1 MQSLI
6 RSKSAGVTGG
16 RGTAGAG
23 PGRDLLYG
31 SRGVPAAPTYR
42 RPGDLGPYEPCS
54 STPRVRIVDSVETTP
69 EIGAIEEPRRSRA
82 WRTPEVEARREI
94 RLSGRGGLDMEDL
107 VSMCELR
114 CRKACNLRSAAEDS
128 EETCHSGSSGGRARR
143 YWKRGSPKP
152 TAGDAGAMDTD
163 PSPVRLW
170 DSGGHSEG
178 YRIAY
183 EQPLESEETA
193 RPPTRANT
201 APEPSLEHDAEAL
214 ERSARARTAPV
225 ARHTEPPRNSMG
237 DTPMAEESEAPG
249 TAGRAGSGGK
259 HAACHC
265 EQVSFLMGKYPRMGM
280 DAIVHRLHS
289 LDNAKDSLEEDL
301 AGIMDDQS
309 AAERNM
315 AELRAERDRYRENL
329 ELALEKQQRVADSL
343 LQLVEDMS
351 GRLKRLEEL
360 QPPTSVPELPAKPA
374 AAELVERVKT
384 LKGAM
389 GKPMGGP
396 AEAPYAPPRVD
407 PGALPFVPMFSES
420 TMLGEQT
427 APAGSMREGHVTTDP
442 RSLTVQMSHAA
453 QHLPIT
459 TTAHAVYAEEE
470 IQSQKRTMGSA
481 DRHGWGHPGGNL
493 WAKDPNTGIWTAA
506 GASPSRIPNPMG
518 SGPTGP
524 HSMEERDVRGVYSHP
539 PATGGIRL
547 GGVVAGDVGDAIRID
562 DLRGIKIPYY
572 DGNPSNLDDSI
583 LDWEDFAEEVVGEMR
598 GAPRDKWVCRT
609 FPNRLAQDLKE
620 ELRDQIREGLIRTE
634 QACLQWF
641 KDEERVDAP
650 NQKLEDLWSI
660 PLPLDRGELRVR
672 EWNRYLRKYR
682 RSLKLVE
689 DWNEASEIRHLLK
702 DVLPGHWKRRVE
714 DEEKKRAKK
723 RVAVRIMA
731 AEDTHAGIMEFFRRN
746 LGEPKRMLGL
756 KNAVYVE
763 VFGDTMGQRLM
774 RLNSVEWRRGEQL
787 RMQVI
792 LARMSLDKIVKL
804 ITVEL
809 KLNAKNEAHLQDR
822 QGYGQRGHREDRHHR
837 EIQEDTANSA
847 EDGSGSGQDHWSRED
862 HEEAHFFAFVAHNV
876 REHGQDWSEWN
887 RVGPKKNREPRRMGN
902 PPLSFREYRSQHDG
916 CWVCY
921 GKGNNQAH
929 DHRQCKVYE
938 ADKKA
943 YFAAHQEKKPKEQRI
958 ADWNAK
964 GGDGG
969 KDQGKGQGKGRG
981 RGYGGGPG
989 QDRRVR
995 SIEEV
1000 AEDML
1005 RTLGELKAQ
1014 QRGGQSPGESQPEG
1028 AMGSQV

>member
-1 MQSLI
+1 
-6 RSKSAGVTGG
+6 
-16 RGTAGAG
+16 
-23 PGRDLLYG
+23 
-31 SRGVPAAPTYR
+31 
-42 RPGDLGPYEPCS
+42 
-54 STPRVRIVDSVETTP
+54 
-69 EIGAIEEPRRSRA
+69 
-82 WRTPEVEARREI
+82 
-94 RLSGRGGLDMEDL
+94 MEDL
-107 VSMCELR
+107 VSMCER
-114 CRKACNLRSAAEDS
+114 RGRKACNLRSAAEDS
-128 EETCHSGSSGGRARR
+128 DEACHSGSSGGRARSYR
-143 YWKRGSPKP
+143 KRGSPKP
-152 TAGDAGAMDTD
+152 AAGDAGAMDTD

-170 DSGGHSEG
+170 DSEHSEG
-178 YRIAY
+178 YQTAY
-183 EQPLESEETA
+183 EPPSESEETA

-214 ERSARARTAPV
+214 ERPARARTAPV
-225 ARHTEPPRNSMG
+225 ARHTEPTRDSMG
-237 DTPMAEESEAPG
+237 DTPMAEDSEAPG
-249 TAGRAGSGGK
+249 TAGCAGSGGR
-259 HAACHC
+259 HAECHC
-265 EQVSFLMGKYPRMGM
+265 EHVSFLMGKYPKMGI
-280 DAIVHRLHS
+280 DAIVHRLER
-289 LDNAKDSLEEDL
+289 LDNAKDGLEEDV
-301 AGIMDDQS
+301 AGILDDQL
-309 AAERNM
+309 AAEKDTE
-315 AELRAERDRYRENL
+315 ELRAERDRYRQNL
-329 ELALEKQQRVADSL
+329 ELALEKQQRVVDSL
-343 LQLVEDMS
+343 LHLVEYMS

-360 QPPTSVPELPAKPA
+360 QPLASDLELPAKPA
-374 AAELVERVKT
+374 AVELVERVKT
-384 LKGAM
+384 LRSAM
-389 GKPMGGP
+389 EKPMGGP

-407 PGALPFVPMFSES
+407 PGALPFVLMFSES
-420 TMLGEQT
+420 TMLGEHT
-427 APAGSMREGHVTTDP
+427 ATAGSMREGHVTTDP

-453 QHLPIT
+453 QDVPIT
-459 TTAHAVYAEEE
+459 TNMVVYAEEE
-470 IQSQKRTMGSA
+470 IQSQTMQGRTMGSA
-481 DRHGWGHPGGNL
+481 DGHGRGHPGGNL
-493 WAKDPNTGIWTAA
+493 WAKDPNTGIWTAD
-506 GASPSRIPNPMG
+506 GANPSRIPNPMG

-539 PATGGIRL
+539 PATDGIRL

-572 DGNPSNLDDSI
+572 ARNPSNLDDFM

-609 FPNRLAQDLKE
+609 FPHRLPQDLKE
-620 ELRDQIREGLIRTE
+620 ELRDQIREGLICTE
-634 QACLQWF
+634 QACLQWLE
-641 KDEERVDAP
+641 DEERVDAP

-682 RSLKLVE
+682 RCLKLVE

-702 DVLPGHWKRRVE
+702 DVLPGNWKRRVE

-746 LGEPKRMLGL
+746 LGEPNRMLGL

-763 VFGDTMGQRLM
+763 VFGDSMGQRLL
-774 RLNSVEWRRGEQL
+774 RLNNVEWRRGEPL

-792 LARMSLDKIVKL
+792 FARMSLDEIVKY

-809 KLNAKNEAHLQDR
+809 KLNAKNEAHVQDR
-822 QGYGQRGHREDRHHR
+822 HGHGQQSHREDRHHR

-847 EDGSGSGQDHWSRED
+847 EDGSGSGQDHWTRED
-862 HEEAHFFAFVAHNV
+862 HEEAHFFAFVAHNA
-876 REHGQDWSEWN
+876 RDHGQDPSRWS
-887 RVGPKKNREPRRMGN
+887 RVGPRKGNAPRRIGN

-921 GKGNNQAH
+921 GKGNERAH

-943 YFAAHQEKKPKEQRI
+943 YSAADPEKKPKEQRI
-958 ADWNAK
+958 SDWKAK

-969 KDQGKGQGKGRG
+969 KGQGKGQGKGRE

-1005 RTLGELKAQ
+1005 RTLEELKAQ
-1014 QRGGQSPGESQPEG
+1014 QRGGQSPGGSQPEG
-1028 AMGSQV
+1028 AAGSQV

>member
-1 MQSLI
+1 
-6 RSKSAGVTGG
+6 
-16 RGTAGAG
+16 
-23 PGRDLLYG
+23 
-31 SRGVPAAPTYR
+31 
-42 RPGDLGPYEPCS
+42 
-54 STPRVRIVDSVETTP
+54 
-69 EIGAIEEPRRSRA
+69 
-82 WRTPEVEARREI
+82 
-94 RLSGRGGLDMEDL
+94 MEDL
-107 VSMCELR
+107 VSMCERR

-128 EETCHSGSSGGRARR
+128 DEACHSGSSGGRARR
-143 YWKRGSPKP
+143 YRKHGSPKS
-152 TAGDAGAMDTD
+152 AARDAGAMDTD

-170 DSGGHSEG
+170 ESEGHSEG
-178 YRIAY
+178 YRTAY
-183 EQPLESEETA
+183 EPPSEPEMSAPIA
-193 RPPTRANT
+193 RAHT
-201 APEPSLEHDAEAL
+201 APEPALKHDAEGL
-214 ERSARARTAPV
+214 ERPARARTAPV
-225 ARHTEPPRNSMG
+225 PRHTGPEADAIG
-237 DTPMAEESEAPG
+237 DTPMGDESEAPG
-249 TAGRAGSGGK
+249 TAGCAESGEK

-265 EQVSFLMGKYPRMGM
+265 EHVSFLMGKYPKMGM
-280 DAIVHRLHS
+280 DAIVRHLDR
-289 LDNAKDSLEEDL
+289 LDNAEDALEEDV
-301 AGIMDDQS
+301 AGILDDQS
-309 AAERNM
+309 AAENHM
-315 AELRAERDRYRENL
+315 EELRADQARYRENL
-329 ELALEKQQRVADSL
+329 ELALQKQQQVVDSL
-343 LQLVEDMS
+343 LHLVEDMS
-351 GRLKRLEEL
+351 GRLRRLEER
-360 QPPTSVPELPAKPA
+360 QPLASGPELPAKPA
-374 AAELVERVKT
+374 AVELVERVKT
-384 LKGAM
+384 LRSAM
-389 GKPMGGP
+389 EKPMGGP

-407 PGALPFVPMFSES
+407 PGALPYVPLFSES
-420 TMLGEQT
+420 TMLGEHR

-453 QHLPIT
+453 QDVPLT
-459 TTAHAVYAEEE
+459 TNMAVYAEEKIE
-470 IQSQKRTMGSA
+470 IQNQTMQGRTMGSA
-481 DRHGWGHPGGNL
+481 DGHGRGHPSGNL
-493 WAKDPNTGIWTAA
+493 WAKDPNTGIWTAD
-506 GASPSRIPNPMG
+506 GANPSRIPNPMG
-518 SGPTGP
+518 SGPTGL

-572 DGNPSNLDDSI
+572 DGNPSNLDDFI

-609 FPNRLAQDLKE
+609 FPHRLAQDLKE

-634 QACLQWF
+634 QACLQWLE
-641 KDEERVDAP
+641 DEERVDAP

-672 EWNRYLRKYR
+672 EWNRYPRKYR
-682 RSLKLVE
+682 RCLKLVE

-702 DVLPGHWKRRVE
+702 DVLPGNWKRRVE

-746 LGEPKRMLGL
+746 LGEPNRMLGL

-763 VFGDTMGQRLM
+763 VFGDSMGQRLLH
-774 RLNSVEWRRGEQL
+774 LNNVEWRRGEPL

-792 LARMSLDKIVKL
+792 FARMSLDEIVKY

-809 KLNAKNEAHLQDR
+809 KLNAKNEAHVQDR
-822 QGYGQRGHREDRHHR
+822 HGHGQRGHREDRHHR

-876 REHGQDWSEWN
+876 RNHGQDRSRWSQ
-887 RVGPKKNREPRRMGN
+887 VGPKKGKEPRRIGN

-921 GKGNNQAH
+921 GKGNNHAH

-943 YFAAHQEKKPKEQRI
+943 YFAAHPEKKPKEQRI
-958 ADWNAK
+958 SDWKAK

-969 KDQGKGQGKGRG
+969 KGQGKGQGKGGG

-1005 RTLGELKAQ
+1005 RTLEELKAQ
-1014 QRGGQSPGESQPEG
+1014 QRGGQSPGGSQPEG
-1028 AMGSQV
+1028 AAGSQV

>member
-1 MQSLI
+1 MRPAIQ
-6 RSKSAGVTGG
+6 AAVED
-16 RGTAGAG
+16 G
-23 PGRDLLYG
+23 PGATG
-31 SRGVPAAPTYR
+31 SASP
-42 RPGDLGPYEPCS
+42 
-54 STPRVRIVDSVETTP
+54 
-69 EIGAIEEPRRSRA
+69 
-82 WRTPEVEARREI
+82 
-94 RLSGRGGLDMEDL
+94 
-107 VSMCELR
+107 
-114 CRKACNLRSAAEDS
+114 KSAAE
-128 EETCHSGSSGGRARR
+128 
-143 YWKRGSPKP
+143 
-152 TAGDAGAMDTD
+152 DAGAMDTD

-170 DSGGHSEG
+170 ESEGHSEG
-178 YRIAY
+178 YRTAY
-183 EQPLESEETA
+183 EQPLEPEEMPAPIA
-193 RPPTRANT
+193 RAHT
-201 APEPSLEHDAEAL
+201 APEPALKHDAKGL
-214 ERSARARTAPV
+214 ERPARARTAPV
-225 ARHTEPPRNSMG
+225 PRHTGPETDAIG
-237 DTPMAEESEAPG
+237 DTPMGDESEAPG
-249 TAGRAGSGGK
+249 TAGCAGSGGR
-259 HAACHC
+259 HAECHC
-265 EQVSFLMGKYPRMGM
+265 EYVSFLMGKYPKMGM
-280 DAIVHRLHS
+280 DAIVHRLDH
-289 LDNAKDSLEEDL
+289 LDNAKDGLEEDV
-301 AGIMDDQS
+301 AGILDDQS
-309 AAERNM
+309 AAEKDM
-315 AELRAERDRYRENL
+315 EELRAERDRYRENL
-329 ELALEKQQRVADSL
+329 QLALEKQQRVVDSL
-343 LQLVEDMS
+343 LHLVEDMS

-360 QPPTSVPELPAKPA
+360 QPLASGPELPAKPA
-374 AAELVERVKT
+374 AVELVERVKT
-384 LKGAM
+384 LRSAM
-389 GKPMGGP
+389 EKPMGGP

-427 APAGSMREGHVTTDP
+427 APAGSMREGHATTDP
-442 RSLTVQMSHAA
+442 RSLTVQVSHAA
-453 QHLPIT
+453 QDLPPT
-459 TTAHAVYAEEE
+459 TNTHAVYAEEE
-470 IQSQKRTMGSA
+470 IQSQTMQGRTMGSA
-481 DRHGWGHPGGNL
+481 DGHGRGHAGGNL
-493 WAKDPNTGIWTAA
+493 WAKDPTTGIWTAD

-572 DGNPSNLDDSI
+572 DGNPSNLDDFI

-609 FPNRLAQDLKE
+609 FPHRLAQDLKE

-634 QACLQWF
+634 QACLQWLE
-641 KDEERVDAP
+641 DEERVDAP

-682 RSLKLVE
+682 RCLKLVE

-702 DVLPGHWKRRVE
+702 DVLPGNWKRRVE

-746 LGEPKRMLGL
+746 LGEPNRMLGL

-763 VFGDTMGQRLM
+763 VFGDSMGQRLL
-774 RLNSVEWRRGEQL
+774 RLNNVEWRRGEPL

-792 LARMSLDKIVKL
+792 FARMSLDEIVKY

-809 KLNAKNEAHLQDR
+809 KLNAKNEAHVQDR
-822 QGYGQRGHREDRHHR
+822 HGHGQRGHREDRHHR

-847 EDGSGSGQDHWSRED
+847 EDGSGSGQDHWTGSRED

-876 REHGQDWSEWN
+876 REHRQDRSRWN
-887 RVGPKKNREPRRMGN
+887 RMVPKKNREPRRIGN
-902 PPLSFREYRSQHDG
+902 PPLSFREYRSQQDG

-921 GKGNNQAH
+921 GKGNNHAH

-943 YFAAHQEKKPKEQRI
+943 YFTARPEKKPKEQRI
-958 ADWNAK
+958 SDWKAK

-969 KDQGKGQGKGRG
+969 KGQGKGQGKGGG

-989 QDRRVR
+989 KDRRVR

-1005 RTLGELKAQ
+1005 RTLEELKAQ
-1014 QRGGQSPGESQPEG
+1014 QRGGQSPGGSQPEG
-1028 AMGSQV
+1028 AAGSQV